1 MCYPHSRAEGDKIN
15 YMDLSVCFCCCLGGD
30 FFLVFIFVL
39 LLFVC
44 LFILKVFG
52 FFCFFFKTIK

>member
-1 MCYPHSRAEGDKIN
+1 MN
-15 YMDLSVCFCCCLGGD
+15 YMDLSVCFCCCLGVR

-44 LFILKVFG
+44 LFVLKVFG
-52 FFCFFFKTIK
+52 FFWFFF